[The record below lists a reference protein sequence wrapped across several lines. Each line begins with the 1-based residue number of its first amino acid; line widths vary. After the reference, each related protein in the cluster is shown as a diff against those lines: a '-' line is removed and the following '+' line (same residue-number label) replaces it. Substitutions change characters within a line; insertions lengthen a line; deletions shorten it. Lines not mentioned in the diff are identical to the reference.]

1 MSLLHDNNDC
11 QACDCIPLSSNIF
24 RSSFVSMVHDH
35 CGGALRLL
43 VDDGGAW
50 DDSKMHHPFE
60 EIWESPR
67 ERPLHK
73 FWYFLPGRDHR

>member
-1 MSLLHDNNDC
+1 
-11 QACDCIPLSSNIF
+11 
-24 RSSFVSMVHDH
+24 MVHDR

-43 VDDGGAW
+43 VDHGGAW
-50 DDSKMHHPFE
+50 DDSKMHHSFE